1 MQSRMD
7 RYKGSNGTVDN
18 NNEVQG
24 TSRVSRNQELY
35 KEVSYAELDNFDL
48 NSNVSILGDN
58 TANIDIGKIR
68 DILDEKYNEGTKRK
82 SLGDTDEIEL
92 PKINLDETREYDIN
106 SILAKA
112 KEEKEF
118 DYEEDR
124 LKKLNEDAESILKDI
139 DADEEEFDRAESK
152 VINKAKTDEAE
163 LLDLIN
169 TITAKELIKEEA
181 NMDTLV
187 GEMDPLDLLTD
198 LRGDDDTRVMG
209 AIDAVREIEE
219 MHEEALRMDKEDNIT
234 IEEAEERED
243 ERERT
248 QGIEEITEEQMI
260 AYDEESEDDEDSEDD
275 EEDDTTE
282 FAELKEDEETVEVK
296 VVKGIEEFDETFIAG
311 TAEFSKQDFDDFDDL
326 NESGVT
332 SVMVKIL
339 VFLIIIILIL
349 GGIVL
354 GNYLFNWG
362 LF

>member
-1 MQSRMD
+1 MKSRMD
-7 RYKGSNGTVDN
+7 KYKGFNDSVDA
-18 NNEVQG
+18 NNEVG
-24 TSRVSRNQELY
+24 RTSRVSRNQELY

-48 NSNVSILGDN
+48 NSNVSVLGDN
-58 TANIDIGKIR
+58 TANIDIGKIK
-68 DILDEKYNEGTKRK
+68 DILDEKYNEGPKKK

-139 DADEEEFDRAESK
+139 DLDEEEFDREESK

-181 NMDTLV
+181 NMNTLV

-209 AIDAVREIEE
+209 AIDAVREVEE

-260 AYDEESEDDEDSEDD
+260 EYDEESEEDDDD
-275 EEDDTTE
+275 EEDTNE
-282 FAELKEDEETVEVK
+282 FAELKDDEETVEVK

-311 TAEFSKQDFDDFDDL
+311 TSEFSKQDFDDFDDL
-326 NESGVT
+326 KESGVT
-332 SVMVKIL
+332 SIMVKIL
-339 VFLIIIILIL
+339 VFLIIVILIL

-354 GNYLFNWG
+354 GNYLFSWG